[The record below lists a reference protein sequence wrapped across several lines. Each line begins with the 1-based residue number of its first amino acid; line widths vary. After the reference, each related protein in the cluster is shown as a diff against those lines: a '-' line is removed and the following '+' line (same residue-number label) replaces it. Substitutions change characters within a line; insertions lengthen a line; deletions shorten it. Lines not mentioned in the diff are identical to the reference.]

1 MFRKW
6 PTPFQT
12 GTVSAS
18 ERAIRGRPSRR
29 APGGAA
35 TFAAQAKVA
44 AHTPRLLQG
53 RGSRAGAHGCTGLA
67 YKEGRGGGGDI
78 KGSKCCDEKILIL
91 IAITTHLY
99 APYLEM
105 S

>member
-1 MFRKW
+1 M
-6 PTPFQT
+6 
-12 GTVSAS
+12 
-18 ERAIRGRPSRR
+18 RR
-29 APGGAA
+29 NEED
-35 TFAAQAKVA
+35 
-44 AHTPRLLQG
+44 G
-53 RGSRAGAHGCTGLA
+53 RGG
-67 YKEGRGGGGDI
+67 EGRGGEGDI